1 MKDKPIVIIITL
13 TAGLIACICCIINRA
28 GLLGT
33 LISVLISMVVFLIV
47 GLIVNSII
55 ARQDRIAEK
64 RARDEKQ
71 RQEEEARKN
80 QEEETAGEG

>member
-64 RARDEKQ
+64 RVKDEKQ